1 MTSTYAAPAVVNP
14 VSTTSNPVEA
24 DPTGPRLS
32 RMHRL
37 RNGVQNYAWGSPDAI
52 PRFLGVRPDGS
63 SLAEVWIGTHP
74 LRPSTA
80 VDADGRAK
88 PLSDITGDLPFML
101 KVLAA
106 DQPLSLQVHPSK
118 SQAEDGYAEEERAG
132 IPLDAPQRVYKDAN
146 HKPEMVYA
154 LSTFDSLIGFR
165 PTVEIL
171 RVLAPLETPLTKRI
185 VEDLRA
191 DPGFAGIV
199 RRLDWLLSQEVTAA
213 EVGEVVG
220 ACRALARMGMD
231 IKRAYS
237 TAVEIAEH
245 FPDDVGVIISLM
257 MNRMTLQPG
266 EAAFLGAGIIHAH
279 LKGLCLEVMAS
290 SDNVL
295 RAGLT
300 TKHIDRKGLISCLG
314 ETGMARIARVNPEFA
329 LAETEV
335 FSPAGVEFALAIT
348 QVSHADPEGVAVV
361 NAKESILIC
370 TGGEV
375 EVRCPSGERVALGRG
390 DSVYLGP
397 DDKECVIVG
406 LGEVAQAYEP
416 AQRALH
422 SRLVDVV

>member
-1 MTSTYAAPAVVNP
+1 M
-14 VSTTSNPVEA
+14 
-24 DPTGPRLS
+24 L
-32 RMHRL
+32 RL

-52 PRFLGVRPDGS
+52 PRFLGERPDGEAV
-63 SLAEVWIGTHP
+63 AEVWIGTHP
-74 LRPSTA
+74 LQPSTA
-80 VDADGRAK
+80 VDANGAAK
-88 PLSDITGDLPFML
+88 PLSDVAGDLPFML

-118 SQAEDGYAEEERAG
+118 SQAEEGYDDEEHAG
-132 IPLDAPQRVYKDAN
+132 IALDAPHRVYKDAN

-171 RVLAPLETPLTKRI
+171 RVLAPLGTPLTQRI

-199 RRLDWLLSQEVTAA
+199 RRLEWLLSQKITPA

-220 ACRALARMGMD
+220 ACRALGRMGLD

-245 FPDDVGVIISLM
+245 YPDDVGVIISLM
-257 MNRMTLQPG
+257 LNRITLQPG

-300 TKHIDRKGLISCLG
+300 TKHIDPVGLVKCLG

-329 LAETEV
+329 LAETEI
-335 FSPAGVEFALAIT
+335 FRPAGVEFALAIT
-348 QVSHADPEGVAVV
+348 QVSHADPGGVSVV
-361 NAKESILIC
+361 DAEQSLLIC

-375 EVRCPSGERVALGRG
+375 EVRCAGGERVLMARG

-397 DDKECVIVG
+397 DDRDCVIVG
-406 LGEVAQAYEP
+406 LGEVAQAFEP
-416 AQRALH
+416 AHRAPH
-422 SRLVDVV
+422 SRMVDVV

>member
-1 MTSTYAAPAVVNP
+1 M
-14 VSTTSNPVEA
+14 
-24 DPTGPRLS
+24 PRLS
-32 RMHRL
+32 RMYRL
-37 RNGVQNYAWGSPDAI
+37 RNGVQNYSWGSPDAI
-52 PRFLGVRPDGS
+52 PRFLGERSDGTPV
-63 SLAEVWIGTHP
+63 AEVWIGTHP
-74 LRPSTA
+74 LQPSTA
-80 VDADGRAK
+80 VSTSGEVKALAD
-88 PLSDITGDLPFML
+88 LTGDLPFML

-132 IPLDAPQRVYKDAN
+132 VPLDAPHRVYKDDN

-154 LSTFDSLIGFR
+154 LTTFDSLIGFR

-185 VEDLRA
+185 ADDLRA

-199 RRLDWLLSQEVTAA
+199 RRVEWLLSSEVSAA

-220 ACRALARMGMD
+220 ACRALGRMGMD

-237 TAVEIAEH
+237 TAVEIAEYY
-245 FPDDVGVIISLM
+245 PGDVGVVLSLM
-257 MNRMTLQPG
+257 LNRMTLQPG
-266 EAAFLGAGIIHAH
+266 EAAYLGAGIIHAH

-300 TKHIDRKGLISCLG
+300 TKHVDPHGLVTCLG
-314 ETGMARIARVNPEFA
+314 TTGMARIARVNPEFA
-329 LAETEV
+329 LADTEV
-335 FSPAGVEFALAIT
+335 FSPADVEFALAVT
-348 QVSHADPEGVAVV
+348 QVSHADPDGVPLVAT
-361 NAKESILIC
+361 KRSIVIC

-375 EVRCPSGERVALGRG
+375 EVRTAAGESMHLQRG
-390 DSVYLGP
+390 ESVYLSP
-397 DDKECVIVG
+397 EDTDCIVVG

-416 AQRALH
+416 ARRAVH